1 MESKFFKNLF
11 VVSADDFLSNK
22 DNEKYFIFQGSKDWD
37 IYLSDKPNSIEY
49 STLEDVNLLS
59 FKEKNEFLQY
69 MKNID
74 LIDYSL
80 EHTNELDM
88 YFILVNGNE
97 NQKTKS

>member
-11 VVSADDFLSNK
+11 VVSADDFLSSK
-22 DNEKYFIFQGSKDWD
+22 DNEKYFIFQGSKNWD
-37 IYLSDKPNSIEY
+37 MYLSDKPNSIEY
-49 STLEDVNLLS
+49 STLEDVKLLS

-80 EHTNELDM
+80 EHASESDM
-88 YFILVNGNE
+88 YFMLVNNNE
-97 NQKTKS
+97 N